1 MSEPQFGLSILPMGK
16 EADVV
21 IVKLDELGHSY
32 VADMSKAAWIRVEE
46 NDEPVEGCR
55 VRLSEHGV
63 KLAAAG
69 LIEALTYTDLGA
81 V

>member
-1 MSEPQFGLSILPMGK
+1 MSEAEFGLSIIPVDR

-32 VADMSKAAWIRVEE
+32 VAKMDSVEWVRIE
-46 NDEPVEGCR
+46 EGDEPADGTR
-55 VRLSEHGV
+55 IRLSEHGV

-69 LIEALTYTDLGA
+69 LIESLVHTDLGSS
-81 V
+81 